1 MAKRNPREYHT
12 QQVHYLR
19 KTVNFNDAGIA
30 SGVYMG
36 TLPAGAQIVDTVV
49 NVVTA
54 FNAVST
60 NVLTVGTNST
70 SYDNIVGSGGVDESS
85 ATGQRVT
92 TGLSLEFASDAD
104 VYVKYTQSGT
114 AANAGQAVIVVAYAA
129 NNDQ

>member
-114 AANAGQAVIVVAYAA
+114 AADAGQAVIVVAYAA